1 MLPIPFVNARDCRA
15 FAKAW
20 TSHTEASKQKLKI
33 NYHGDTTA
41 CCDLANLPSC
51 FGLYPVPVQ
60 PQRAT
65 QCWHTTAFIL
75 SHIIIKYLENVN
87 NFIQNKPKQ
96 KINSKYI
103 YKHKKN
109 PKTKLATLPLLFP
122 LTVNESN
129 YTVPFILK
137 LVKHLIAG
145 VSSNCQIHSG
155 KKTKKIQLWLNT
167 GTGLDASFDVS
178 CHLLCSRQQTN
189 LEWEQCR
196 VTVEVHY
203 L

>member
-1 MLPIPFVNARDCRA
+1 MLLIPFVNARDCRA

-20 TSHTEASKQKLKI
+20 NSHTEASKQKLKI

-41 CCDLANLPSC
+41 FCDLANLPSR
-51 FGLYPVPVQ
+51 FGLHPVPV
-60 PQRAT
+60 PSQRAT

-96 KINSKYI
+96 INSKYI
-103 YKHKKN
+103 YKHTKKNN

-122 LTVNESN
+122 LTVNVSN

-145 VSSNCQIHSG
+145 VSSNWQIHTG
-155 KKTKKIQLWLNT
+155 KKPKKIQLWLNT

-178 CHLLCSRQQTN
+178 CHL
-189 LEWEQCR
+189 
-196 VTVEVHY
+196 
-203 L
+203 